1 MFAILKGST
10 VFKGVAVC
18 QYSDQKDNSNFS
30 NFLPIHI
37 MEEDKEGENMFYLPY
52 LLAFAKIAIS
62 KLHPVAS
69 YGAVSQWIW
78 DPFLLV
84 CLVDLC
90 IPKPLPQTLASLT
103 EHMNYILVKVSAPN
117 L

>member
-10 VFKGVAVC
+10 VSKGVAVC
-18 QYSDQKDNSNFS
+18 QYSDQKDHSNFS

-69 YGAVSQWIW
+69 YGAVW

-90 IPKPLPQTLASLT
+90 IPKPLPQALASLT
-103 EHMNYILVKVSAPN
+103 EHMNYVLVKVSAPN